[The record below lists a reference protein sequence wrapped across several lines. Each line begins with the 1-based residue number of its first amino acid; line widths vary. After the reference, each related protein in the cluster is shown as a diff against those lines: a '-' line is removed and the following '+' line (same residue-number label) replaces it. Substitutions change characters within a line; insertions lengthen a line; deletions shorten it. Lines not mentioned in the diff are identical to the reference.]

1 MYTYE
6 EFKEI
11 IRTKQPV
18 DYDKVRGSDWFR
30 AVRDN
35 VLSTCRFHGI
45 LYEVHF
51 FKPTFNLYTHTQIIT
66 DERCPTLEETQHIML
81 QITYDWRED
90 DHILVEIDGE
100 IYDTIIEVLETDE

>member
-1 MYTYE
+1 MYTYD

-11 IRTKQPV
+11 IRTGQSV
-18 DYDKVRGSDWFR
+18 NYDKVRGSDWFR

-35 VLSTCRFHGI
+35 ILSICRFHGI

-51 FKPTFNLYTHTQIIT
+51 LKPTFNLYTHTQIIT
-66 DERCPTLEETQHIML
+66 DEGCPTLKETNHIMW

-100 IYDTIIEVLETDE
+100 IYDTILEILETK

>member
-35 VLSTCRFHGI
+35 ILHICRFDGI
-45 LYEVHF
+45 LYEVNF
-51 FKPTFNLYTHTQIIT
+51 LKPTFNLYNHTQIIT
-66 DERCPTLEETQHIML
+66 DERCSTLEETNHIMH
-81 QITYDWRED
+81 QITRDWRED

-100 IYDTIIEVLETDE
+100 IYDTILEVLETK